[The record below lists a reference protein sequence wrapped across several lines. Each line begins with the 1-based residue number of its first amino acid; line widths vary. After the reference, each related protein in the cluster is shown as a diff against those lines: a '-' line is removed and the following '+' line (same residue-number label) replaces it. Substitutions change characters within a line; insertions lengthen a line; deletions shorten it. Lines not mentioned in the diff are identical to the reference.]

1 MIDRWRRNRNYEK
14 YTGIHLGGAIG
25 AVLGL
30 LFAPQRGD
38 VTRAQLQERINQWQ
52 DQAQTQF
59 GTLKESAG
67 VVESGKK
74 TVNTVRGQVQSMT
87 GSSTTA
93 TGQANLQDVTDRVQ
107 NQTKQ
112 GSTPTPSV

>member
-1 MIDRWRRNRNYEK
+1 MKTIRAFIW
-14 YTGIHLGGAIG
+14 GGAIG

-38 VTRAQLQERINQWQ
+38 VTRAQLQERFNQWQ

-59 GTLKESAG
+59 GSLKESASG
-67 VVESGKK
+67 AVESGKK
-74 TVNTVRGQVQSMT
+74 TVNSVRGQVQSMT

-107 NQTKQ
+107 NQTQNPTKQ
-112 GSTPTPSV
+112 SSTPTP

>member
-1 MIDRWRRNRNYEK
+1 MKTIRAFIW
-14 YTGIHLGGAIG
+14 GGAIG

-38 VTRAQLQERINQWQ
+38 VTRAQLQERFSQWQ

-59 GTLKESAG
+59 GTLKESASG
-67 VVESGKK
+67 AVESGKK
-74 TVNTVRGQVQSMT
+74 TINSMRSQVQSSTSSSAPKTST
-87 GSSTTA
+87 GRTS
-93 TGQANLQDVTDRVQ
+93 LQDVTDRS
-107 NQTKQ
+107 NNTM